1 MTLAKQ
7 AEGSINENIILTTQE
22 IINYF
27 YDISDK
33 ISLSMKENDEKT
45 EENKK
50 NIFQQDEV
58 SALSKEIE
66 EFISRKIDS
75 LKKNK
80 KYYGTD
86 ILKLLHYALVSLI
99 DEMLITKNWTGRI
112 FWRSDTLENR
122 IFSSRSS
129 GDLFFE
135 NSTRILLDKDYKF
148 RELAM
153 CYYLCL
159 CSGFRGKFHSQDNNV
174 KIEQIKTELYQFYQE
189 TNFDSVS
196 VVTGLLPNIAYV
208 STNNRFESSHKKI
221 TYSLLFSNLFLFT
234 IFLAASIYLWL
245 INSNILSKGIM

>member
-1 MTLAKQ
+1 MTLTKQ
-7 AEGSINENIILTTQE
+7 AEGLINENIILTSQE
-22 IINYF
+22 IISYF
-27 YDISDK
+27 YEISDK
-33 ISLSMKENDEKT
+33 ISSSMKENNEAT

-50 NIFQQDEV
+50 DIFQQDEV
-58 SALSKEIE
+58 IALSKEIGE
-66 EFISRKIDS
+66 YISRKIDV

-99 DEMLITKNWTGRI
+99 DEMLITKNWSGRI
-112 FWRSDTLENR
+112 FWRSETLENR

-135 NSTRILLDKDYKF
+135 NCNRILLDKDYKY

-159 CSGFRGKFHSQDNNV
+159 CSGFRGKFHSQDNQAKV
-174 KIEQIKTELYQFYQE
+174 EQIKTELYQFHHE
-189 TNFDSVS
+189 TNFEPVLG
-196 VVTGLLPNIAYV
+196 VTGILPNISYI
-208 STNNRFESSHKKI
+208 SSNNDFETNHKKI

-234 IFLAASIYLWL
+234 FFLAASIYIWL
-245 INSNILSKGIM
+245 VNSNILSKGIM